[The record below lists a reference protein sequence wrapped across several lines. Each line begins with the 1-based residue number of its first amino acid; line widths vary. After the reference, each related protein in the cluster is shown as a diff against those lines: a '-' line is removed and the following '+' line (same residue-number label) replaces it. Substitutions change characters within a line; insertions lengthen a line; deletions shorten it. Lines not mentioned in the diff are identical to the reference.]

1 MTTFPS
7 LEPETRA
14 LVYGDYPQNVHEGL
28 SGGNVRFKV
37 GAKRIAQRLTITY
50 EYLTET
56 EAQSLLTHFNG
67 QNGTIE
73 PFDLS
78 SQVWLGYSTQPVS
91 SSSYQWRYAQS
102 FQISISSPNRYSTS
116 IELISVPL

>member
-56 EAQSLLTHFNG
+56 
-67 QNGTIE
+67 
-73 PFDLS
+73 
-78 SQVWLGYSTQPVS
+78 
-91 SSSYQWRYAQS
+91 
-102 FQISISSPNRYSTS
+102 
-116 IELISVPL
+116 